1 MALIKGYK
9 FSTEAEVDTAQNDC
23 NVYYGIP
30 AEPED
35 VTQNW
40 TGYSF
45 APLNTPTFWFIIF
58 DDSLIPIL
66 GQPEEFQVETNLP

>member
-1 MALIKGYK
+1 MALINGYK
-9 FSTEAEVDTAQNDC
+9 FSTEAEADTAQNDC

-40 TGYSF
+40 TGYWAAS
-45 APLNTPTFWFIIF
+45 LNTPIFWYIIY
-58 DDSLIPIL
+58 DESLVPVL
-66 GQPEEFQVETNLP
+66 GQPEQIEIVTNI

>member
-1 MALIKGYK
+1 MPLIKGYK
-9 FSTEAEVDTAQNDC
+9 FSTEEEANLSQNDC

-40 TGYSF
+40 VEYSF

-66 GQPEEFQVETNLP
+66 GQPEEFMVETNLP